1 MNIIDINFQIN
12 RYFRRISH
20 DPLALCALQL
30 HVLLKQCVLLDTH
43 WVRYLNNASKKCKQW
58 IYKTD
63 VRRKNTVTTYS
74 QWMDIVV
81 RVTYLRYNC
90 FRKYLNGL
98 CIFPDKP
105 TKSMRV
111 VCVGDVN
118 ATNITRLFHQ
128 RDNWM
133 IKKKLPLNNVT
144 LQSDEQCT

>member
-12 RYFRRISH
+12 RYFRSISH
-20 DPLALCALQL
+20 DPLALCALKL
-30 HVLLKQCVLLDTH
+30 HVLLDTH

-74 QWMDIVV
+74 HWMDLVV

-98 CIFPDKP
+98 LYFLISPPKA
-105 TKSMRV
+105 
-111 VCVGDVN
+111 CV
-118 ATNITRLFHQ
+118 LFVLAM
-128 RDNWM
+128 WM
-133 IKKKLPLNNVT
+133 QQI
-144 LQSDEQCT
+144 